1 MCAQRDAMREVRAAA
16 DCLSAVCRARA
27 SGAVQSLAA
36 YYSAMLDEPV
46 PAPLARTLGRFGETP
61 PKP

>member
-16 DCLSAVCRARA
+16 ECLSAVCRARA
-27 SGAVQSLAA
+27 SGAVQSLARFYDA
-36 YYSAMLDEPV
+36 VVEESV
-46 PAPLARTLGRFGETP
+46 PAPLARAIDRLGTT